1 MEGLFDT
8 ETLSIWLL
16 EYGSIGIF
24 ILLTLG
30 IIALPVP
37 EETLMVISG
46 ILMHHH
52 KLCISSTL
60 IAAYL
65 GAIAGITGSYLLGRT
80 AGYYFIP
87 KYGSWIGMTHARVD
101 KVHVWFE
108 RFGKWTLV
116 FGYFIPGVRHF
127 TGFIA
132 GTSGLSYRQFALF
145 AYTGAILWVSS
156 FLSIGYFFGAQWLKL
171 FERFKEIELDFDWIT
186 IGIIGIL
193 ILAGLYAVLKARNW
207 NVPR

>member
-1 MEGLFDT
+1 MEGAFDSN
-8 ETLSIWLL
+8 TLSMWLL

-46 ILMHHH
+46 ILMHNH
-52 KLCISSTL
+52 KLCIPPTL
-60 IAAYL
+60 AAAYL
-65 GAIAGITGSYLLGRT
+65 GAIAGITGSYLIGRT

-87 KYGSWIGMTHARVD
+87 KYGPWIGLTPERVE
-101 KVHVWFE
+101 KVHNWFE

-116 FGYFIPGVRHF
+116 IGYFIPGIRHF
-127 TGFIA
+127 TGLIA
-132 GTSGLSYRQFALF
+132 GSTQLSYKQFALF
-145 AYTGAILWVSS
+145 AYSGAILWVSS
-156 FLSIGYFFGAQWLKL
+156 FLSIGYFFGAQWLTL
-171 FERFKEIELDFDWIT
+171 FNRFKEIEVEFDWIT

-193 ILAGLYAVLKARNW
+193 IALGIYAVYKARHF
-207 NVPR
+207 RF